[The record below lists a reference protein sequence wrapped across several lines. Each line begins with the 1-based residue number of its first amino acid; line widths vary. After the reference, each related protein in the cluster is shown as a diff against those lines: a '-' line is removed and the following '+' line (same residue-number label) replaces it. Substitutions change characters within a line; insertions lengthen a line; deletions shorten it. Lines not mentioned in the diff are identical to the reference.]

1 MSFDADKL
9 VTAYIAIRDKRS
21 ELKKQFEEEDNSLKD
36 GMEKIEQA
44 ILEHCKENNIE
55 SLKTSHGTA
64 YKRVSERFWATDWD
78 AFNQYVKEHDIL
90 EVYEKRIAQGNMKQ
104 FLEDNPGATPPINVD
119 RKFTISVR
127 RSK

>member
-21 ELKKQFEEEDNSLKD
+21 ELKKKFEEEDNSLKD

>member
-55 SLKTSHGTA
+55 FFKTSHGTA

>member
-9 VTAYIAIRDKRS
+9 VTAYIAMRDRRS
-21 ELKKQFEEEDNSLKD
+21 ELKKQFEDEDGVLRENMD
-36 GMEKIEQA
+36 KIEHA

-55 SLKTSHGTA
+55 SLKTTSGTA
-64 YKRVSERFWATDWD
+64 YKRVSERYWATDWD

>member
-21 ELKKQFEEEDNSLKD
+21 ELKSQYEEQDSGLETD
-36 GMEKIEQA
+36 MEKIELA

-55 SLKTSHGTA
+55 SLKTAHGTA
-64 YKRVSERFWATDWD
+64 YKRIRERFWATDWD
-78 AFNQYVKEHDIL
+78 AFNQYVREHDAIEL
-90 EVYEKRIAQGNMKQ
+90 YEKRIHQGNMKQ
-104 FLEDNPGATPPINVD
+104 FLEDHPGSTPPINVD

>member
-21 ELKKQFEEEDNSLKD
+21 GLKKKFEEEDNSLKD

>member
-9 VTAYIAIRDKRS
+9 VTAYIAMRDKRS
-21 ELKKQFEEEDNSLKD
+21 ELKKQFEAEDDVLRD
-36 GMEKIEQA
+36 GLDKIEHA

-55 SLKTSHGTA
+55 SLKTTNGTA
-64 YKRVSERFWATDWD
+64 YKRVSERYWATDWD

>member
-9 VTAYIAIRDKRS
+9 VTAYIAMRDKRS
-21 ELKKQFEEEDNSLKD
+21 ELKKQFEAEDDVLRD
-36 GMEKIEQA
+36 GMDKIEHA

-55 SLKTSHGTA
+55 SLKTTNGTA
-64 YKRVSERFWATDWD
+64 YKRVSERYWATDWD

>member
-21 ELKKQFEEEDNSLKD
+21 ELKTQFEEQDNGLEDDMK
-36 GMEKIEQA
+36 KIEQA

-55 SLKTSHGTA
+55 SLKTTHGTA

-78 AFNQYVKEHDIL
+78 AFNQYVREHDAIEL
-90 EVYEKRIAQGNMKQ
+90 YEKRIHQGNMKQ
-104 FLEDNPGATPPINVD
+104 FLEDHPGSTPPINVD

>member
-9 VTAYIAIRDKRS
+9 VTAYIALRDRRS
-21 ELKKQFEEEDNSLKD
+21 ELKKSFESEDSVLQES
-36 GMEKIEQA
+36 MEKIESA
-44 ILEHCKENNIE
+44 LLEHCKENNME
-55 SLKTSHGTA
+55 SIKTQHGTA
-64 YKRVSERFWATDWD
+64 YKRIRERYWATDWD

-104 FLEDNPGATPPINVD
+104 FLEDHPEATPPINVD
-119 RKFTISVR
+119 RAFTISVR

>member
-9 VTAYIAIRDKRS
+9 VTAYIAMRDRRS
-21 ELKKQFEEEDNSLKD
+21 ELKKQFEDEDGVLREN
-36 GMEKIEQA
+36 MEKIEHA

-55 SLKTSHGTA
+55 SLKTTSGTA
-64 YKRVSERFWATDWD
+64 YKRVSERYWATDWD

>member
-9 VTAYIAIRDKRS
+9 VTAYIAMRDKRS
-21 ELKKQFEEEDNSLKD
+21 ELKKQFEEEDGVLRENMD
-36 GMEKIEQA
+36 KIEHA

-55 SLKTSHGTA
+55 SLKTTSGTA
-64 YKRVSERFWATDWD
+64 YKRVSERYWATDWD

>member
-9 VTAYIAIRDKRS
+9 VTAYIAMRDKRS
-21 ELKKQFEEEDNSLKD
+21 ELKKQFEAEDDVLRD
-36 GMEKIEQA
+36 GMDKIEQA

-55 SLKTSHGTA
+55 SLKTTNGTA
-64 YKRVSERFWATDWD
+64 YKRVSERYWATDWD

>member
-21 ELKKQFEEEDNSLKD
+21 ELKQMYEDEDLNLEAD
-36 GMEKIEQA
+36 MGKIEA
-44 ILEHCKENNIE
+44 ALLEHCKEHNME
-55 SLKTSHGTA
+55 SLKTASGTA
-64 YKRVSERFWATDWD
+64 YKRIRERYWATDWD
-78 AFNQYVKEHDIL
+78 AFNQYIREHDAIEL
-90 EVYEKRIAQGNMKQ
+90 YEKRIHQGNMKQ
-104 FLEDNPGATPPINVD
+104 FLEDHPGATPPINVD

>member
-21 ELKKQFEEEDNSLKD
+21 ELKKKFEEEDDVLKE
-36 GMEKIEQA
+36 GMEKIEHA
-44 ILEHCKENNIE
+44 ILDHCKENNIE
-55 SLKTSHGTA
+55 SLKTTNGTA
-64 YKRVSERFWATDWD
+64 YKRISERYWATDWD